1 VLTNLSS
8 WLTTLGPYGLLLL
21 SFLDSAMIP
30 MPQGVDA
37 LLIAQA
43 IAEPSSGYFGA
54 GLATLG
60 SLAGSLVLYSV
71 ARRGGRAV
79 LERKASTAG
88 VDKIRRQIEKF
99 DALVLLPGTMIPLPP
114 LPMKPFV
121 MAAGVFEM
129 KLLRFISVILF
140 ARIVRYF
147 GEAYIAIRYREE
159 TTAFLKEHALT
170 SVLLGVVLI
179 VVFYGVHRWATRR
192 MTAAD

>member
-1 VLTNLSS
+1 MLTNLAS

-43 IAEPSSGYFGA
+43 IAEPSNAYIGA
-54 GLATLG
+54 GLAALG

-99 DALVLLPGTMIPLPP
+99 DALVLLLPTMIPLP

-129 KLLRFISVILF
+129 KLPRFISVILF

-159 TTAFLKEHALT
+159 TTAFLKENALT

>member
-1 VLTNLSS
+1 MLSNLAS

-43 IAEPSSGYFGA
+43 IAEPSNAYFGA
-54 GLATLG
+54 GMAALG

-99 DALVLLPGTMIPLPP
+99 DALVLLLPTMIPLP
-114 LPMKPFV
+114 LPMKLFV

-129 KLLRFISVILF
+129 KLWRFISVILV

-159 TTAFLKEHALT
+159 TTAFLKENALAG
-170 SVLLGVVLI
+170 VLLGVVLI
-179 VVFYGVHRWATRR
+179 AVFYSVHRWSTRR
-192 MTAAD
+192 VTAAG

>member
-1 VLTNLSS
+1 
-8 WLTTLGPYGLLLL
+8 
-21 SFLDSAMIP
+21 MIP

-43 IAEPSSGYFGA
+43 IAEPSNAYFGA
-54 GLATLG
+54 GMAALG

-99 DALVLLPGTMIPLPP
+99 DALVLLLPTMIPLP
-114 LPMKPFV
+114 LPMKLFV

-129 KLLRFISVILF
+129 KLLRFVSVILV

-159 TTAFLKEHALT
+159 TIAFLKENALAG
-170 SVLLGVVLI
+170 VLLGVVLI
-179 VVFYGVHRWATRR
+179 AVFYGVHRWSTRR
-192 MTAAD
+192 VTAAG